1 MSQERSG
8 LKSFTAWSMN
18 KSKDPEEN
26 FPHFFPKELK
36 LRLIF
41 LSAILE
47 VGGWRV
53 LHYTKN
59 TVTLNLHA

>member
-1 MSQERSG
+1 
-8 LKSFTAWSMN
+8 MN